1 MKKFALFYGIIGT
14 LLWLFALVYLLI
26 GFKDLAK
33 NLHKATIE
41 THSSLAPFS
50 QSYKTKAI
58 KQCLDKHNTYPKEFL
73 QLSKEESLEVSF
85 ILKAN
90 TCEIQSLAF
99 DKPKSEF
106 APHITRVFHKA
117 KACIK
122 AQCQTHNLQE
132 DTPYTI
138 PFAYRLSHDTQTTPL

>member
-1 MKKFALFYGIIGT
+1 MMKKFALLYGIIGT

-33 NLHKATIE
+33 VSHKAAIE
-41 THSSLAPFS
+41 THSSSPFS
-50 QSYKTKAI
+50 QSCKTKAI
-58 KQCLDKHNTYPKEFL
+58 KECLDKHNTYPKELL
-73 QLSKEESLEVSF
+73 QLGKEENLKVSF

-106 APHITRVFHKA
+106 APHITRVLHKA

-132 DTPYTI
+132 DTQYTI
-138 PFAYRLSHDTQTTPL
+138 PFAYRLSHDRQTTPL

>member
-1 MKKFALFYGIIGT
+1 MMKKYALFYGIIGT

-33 NLHKATIE
+33 DSH
-41 THSSLAPFS
+41 
-50 QSYKTKAI
+50 KAI
-58 KQCLDKHNTYPKEFL
+58 KECIDKHNTYPKEFL

-85 ILKAN
+85 ILKAH
-90 TCEIQSLAF
+90 TCEIHPLTF

-106 APHITRVFHKA
+106 APHITRVLHKA

-122 AQCQTHNLQE
+122 TQCQTHNLQE
-132 DTPYTI
+132 DAQYTI
-138 PFAYRLSHDTQTTPL
+138 PFFYRLTPDE

>member
-1 MKKFALFYGIIGT
+1 MMKKFALFYGIIGT

-26 GFKDLAK
+26 GFKDSAK
-33 NLHKATIE
+33 DSHKAATE
-41 THSSLAPFS
+41 THSSSPFS
-50 QSYKTKAI
+50 QSCKTKAI
-58 KQCLDKHNTYPKEFL
+58 KECIDKHNTYPKEFL
-73 QLSKEESLEVSF
+73 QLGKEENLKVSF

-106 APHITRVFHKA
+106 APHITRVLHKA

-132 DTPYTI
+132 DTQYTI
-138 PFAYRLSHDTQTTPL
+138 PFAYRLSHDRQTTPL

>member
-1 MKKFALFYGIIGT
+1 MKKFALLYGIIGT
-14 LLWLFALVYLLI
+14 LLWLFVFVYLLI

-33 NLHKATIE
+33 DSHKAAIE

-58 KQCLDKHNTYPKEFL
+58 KQCLDKHNTYPKELL
-73 QLSKEESLEVSF
+73 QLGKEENLKVSF
-85 ILKAN
+85 ILKAD

-106 APHITRVFHKA
+106 APHITRVLHKA

-132 DTPYTI
+132 DTQYTI
-138 PFAYRLSHDTQTTPL
+138 PFFYRVIPDE

>member
-1 MKKFALFYGIIGT
+1 MKKFALLYGIIGT
-14 LLWLFALVYLLI
+14 LLWLFLLVYLLI

-33 NLHKATIE
+33 DSHKTTTE
-41 THSSLAPFS
+41 THSSLAPFH
-50 QSYKTKAI
+50 KAI
-58 KQCLDKHNTYPKEFL
+58 KQCIDKHNTYPKELL
-73 QLSKEESLEVSF
+73 QLGKEENLKVSF

-138 PFAYRLSHDTQTTPL
+138 PFFYRAILDE

>member
-1 MKKFALFYGIIGT
+1 MMKKFALLYGIIGT
-14 LLWLFALVYLLI
+14 LLWLFVLVYLLI

-33 NLHKATIE
+33 DSHKATIE
-41 THSSLAPFS
+41 THSSLAPFH
-50 QSYKTKAI
+50 KAV
-58 KQCLDKHNTYPKEFL
+58 KQCIDKHNTYPKELL
-73 QLSKEESLEVSF
+73 QLGKEESLEVSF

-106 APHITRVFHKA
+106 APHITRVLHKA

-132 DTPYTI
+132 DIQYTI
-138 PFAYRLSHDTQTTPL
+138 PFFYHVILDE

>member
-1 MKKFALFYGIIGT
+1 MMKKFALLYGIIGT
-14 LLWLFALVYLLI
+14 LLWLFVFVYLLI

-33 NLHKATIE
+33 DSHKAAIE

-58 KQCLDKHNTYPKEFL
+58 KQCLDKHNTYPKELL
-73 QLSKEESLEVSF
+73 QLGKEENLKVSF
-85 ILKAN
+85 ILKAD

-106 APHITRVFHKA
+106 APHITRVLHKA

-132 DTPYTI
+132 DTQYTI
-138 PFAYRLSHDTQTTPL
+138 PFFYRVIPDE